1 MRDDLAE
8 QSVLSCCYQS
18 PLALERAAA
27 ILTGTDF
34 ANPDHERLW
43 DVLTGLRAEGKP
55 TDAFA
60 VQVALKGHQRLMSVH
75 LQVTVL
81 AVLPDTVEYHAATVH
96 GLARRRDVVRQAI
109 RMRQKA
115 EDLEQ
120 DPQSLVAETVN
131 ELTRMRDLGAP
142 DIETKTLGE
151 LMHTPDEPYDW
162 QTELGHQVEPA
173 CVPDGRG
180 VRPGVD
186 EVVADSLGTDASA
199 WSVTGLQDRDERA
212 ALLQPSR
219 CREPGE
225 TGTDHDDLTLCHVSF
240 ARPPQPGGPG

>member
-1 MRDDLAE
+1 VRDDLAE

-142 DIETKTLGE
+142 DIETRTLGE

-162 QTELGHQVEPA
+162 VIPGLLERMDRLVITGEEGLGKA
-173 CVPDGRG
+173 CSCGSSRSWAPQGSTRSP
-180 VRPGVD
+180 VR
-186 EVVADSLGTDASA
+186 
-199 WSVTGLQDRDERA
+199 
-212 ALLQPSR
+212 R
-219 CREPGE
+219 CRRSGL
-225 TGTDHDDLTLCHVSF
+225 TSSTWRTRSGT
-240 ARPPQPGGPG
+240 